1 MSNKLFRPDEM
12 AALKAS
18 PHVESI
24 TNRSVCFTPE
34 FKRLVY
40 RELLS
45 GKNISTV
52 FEEHGIDTAA
62 LGTVRINGF
71 LERLRKTGEREEG
84 FVNLRHQR
92 KAKTPEERN
101 QSAEKRIRQLE
112 AELAYTRQEVEFL
125 KKLQAANLE
134 AQKAWESKQVVSRV
148 MRKTDMGI
156 W

>member
-1 MSNKLFRPDEM
+1 MSNKLFSSEEI
-12 AALKAS
+12 ASLKAS
-18 PHVESI
+18 PHVESV

-45 GKNISTV
+45 GKNIYTV

-62 LGTVRINGF
+62 LGSVRINGF

-92 KAKTPEERN
+92 KAKSLEERN
-101 QSAEKRIRQLE
+101 RSAEKRIRQLE
-112 AELAYTRQEVEFL
+112 TELAYTRQEVEFL

-134 AQKAWESKQVVSRV
+134 AQKAWESKHRQ
-148 MRKTDMGI
+148 K
-156 W
+156 